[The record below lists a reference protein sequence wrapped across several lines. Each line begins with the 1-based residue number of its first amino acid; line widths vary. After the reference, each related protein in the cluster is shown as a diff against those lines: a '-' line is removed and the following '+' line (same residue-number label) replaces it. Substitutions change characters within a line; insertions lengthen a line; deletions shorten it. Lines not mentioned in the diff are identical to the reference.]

1 MNFKSY
7 LDYDWKLEEFIVG
20 VKTSNEVVKGL
31 KDIVP
36 RGRDWRSEEL
46 FLNKIYDT
54 TKNKLCYCNFSLNT
68 NLKRE
73 LIYKR
78 LKNRNFIEF
87 GHMGEWQSYTG
98 EHLWPEKKRLEN
110 LEVDLKCRDD
120 FYKKLAQSKFTIS
133 PEGYNI
139 DTFRTWDALYLKT
152 IPIVEDS
159 SWMRNF
165 KELPILFTKDYSE
178 ITEEYLN
185 DKWDEF
191 LNTEF
196 NFELLKKS
204 NWIDKE
210 VEKYIQI

>member
-1 MNFKSY
+1 
-7 LDYDWKLEEFIVG
+7 
-20 VKTSNEVVKGL
+20 
-31 KDIVP
+31 
-36 RGRDWRSEEL
+36 
-46 FLNKIYDT
+46 
-54 TKNKLCYCNFSLNT
+54 
-68 NLKRE
+68 
-73 LIYKR
+73 
-78 LKNRNFIEF
+78 
-87 GHMGEWQSYTG
+87 
-98 EHLWPEKKRLEN
+98 
-110 LEVDLKCRDD
+110 LKCRDD